1 MRKLACAVVLV
12 AGCSSS
18 DSGSGHGGAGTL
30 VYAER
35 DSHVIRILDLAASSD
50 RLIDDG
56 AFGSVSIAPDAA
68 HVAYV
73 GADRVVK
80 VADRAGTVTPLEPR
94 SGCNGG
100 TANWVTSGA
109 IVYCIDTPQ
118 QRGSMLLP
126 ALGSSARFFETPPI
140 VSADGAQV
148 AYVDAKGNLVLEHA
162 DGSNPRVLVPSEDPS
177 ALFSYRYATMFT
189 PDQQHVIME
198 DTADY
203 PPRTRIVPLDGGAS
217 IDVEDAH
224 FGGTGFVT
232 MVGGGSVFSPDGSE
246 VAMSSTTGLV
256 VVNLATGAKR
266 MLAEY
271 PPRVSSGGA
280 VFLDDG
286 RVAWLRYEDT
296 SVGDLGDFKLGID
309 VAGPGAN
316 EDFAIIEPR
325 DEWWSTI
332 AISPSGFV
340 AVPSEALLVSTD
352 GTVLVPNDTSSESA
366 FHADIV
372 GISADG
378 TGVITSSSTGEIRFV
393 GLNGRV
399 RHLAN
404 ASRSTGDLWP
414 PSVAFTPAAL

>member
-18 DSGSGHGGAGTL
+18 DSGSMHDGAGTL
-30 VYAER
+30 AYAER
-35 DSHVIRILDLAASSD
+35 DTHNVRILDLATGVD
-50 RLIDDG
+50 HLIDDG
-56 AFGSVSIAPDAA
+56 QFGSLSIAPDAA

-80 VADRAGTVTPLEPR
+80 VADRAGTIMPIEPA

-100 TANWVTSGA
+100 TANWVTSSA

-126 ALGSSARFFETPPI
+126 SIGGPAARFFETPPI
-140 VSADGAQV
+140 VSADGTQV
-148 AYVDAKGNLVLEHA
+148 AYVDAKGNLVVEHA
-162 DGSNPRVLVPSEDPS
+162 DGSDPRMLIPSADPS

-198 DTADY
+198 DAADY
-203 PPRTRIVPLDGGAS
+203 PPTSRIVPLDGGAS

-224 FGGTGFVT
+224 FGGTAFVT
-232 MVGGGSVFSPDGSE
+232 IVGGGSVFSPDGTE
-246 VAMSSTTGLV
+246 VAMSSSTGLV

-296 SVGDLGDFKLGID
+296 SVDDIGDFTLGIH

-316 EDFAIIEPR
+316 EDVAVIEPR
-325 DEWWSTI
+325 DEWWPTI
-332 AISPSGFV
+332 AISPGGFV
-340 AVPSEALLVSTD
+340 AVPSESLLVSTD
-352 GTVLVPNDTSSESA
+352 GAVLVPNDTSSEST
-366 FHADIV
+366 FHAEIV

-378 TGVITSSSTGEIRFV
+378 AGVITSSSTGELRFV
-393 GLNGRV
+393 GVNGRV

-404 ASRSTGDLWP
+404 ASGPAGDLWL
-414 PSVAFTPAAL
+414 PSVAFTPAL